1 MLFPP
6 GGMQY
11 VGPLLGGANKQQP
24 NALHQSTSP
33 SEIQNSAGKL
43 SFIYQKPPTHSNS
56 IIGCNV
62 KTPACCTF
70 INLEVQLV
78 LPILLLMGPTE
89 KFTLIGSSCSNK
101 WQKRHPN
108 VFDKYVKSNS
118 ICMVVLFFPC
128 FRPGQVRAAAHCG
141 SHSEALD

>member
-11 VGPLLGGANKQQP
+11 VGPLLGGANKQQ

-43 SFIYQKPPTHSNS
+43 SFIHQKLPTHSNN

-62 KTPACCTF
+62 KTLACCTVAKF
-70 INLEVQLV
+70 EVQ
-78 LPILLLMGPTE
+78 
-89 KFTLIGSSCSNK
+89 
-101 WQKRHPN
+101 
-108 VFDKYVKSNS
+108 
-118 ICMVVLFFPC
+118 
-128 FRPGQVRAAAHCG
+128 
-141 SHSEALD
+141 